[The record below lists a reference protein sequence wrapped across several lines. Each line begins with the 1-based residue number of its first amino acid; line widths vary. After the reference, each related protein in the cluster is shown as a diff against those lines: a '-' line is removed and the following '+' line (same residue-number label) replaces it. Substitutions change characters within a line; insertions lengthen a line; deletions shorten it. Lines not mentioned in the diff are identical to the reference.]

1 MIDEMKDYRTLKYA
15 ISDYTGGNT
24 NEGEFVDRLRRIEK
38 PSPSVIECINS
49 GDTMRECIRNVERS
63 FSGLNNMSRIVG
75 DIR

>member
-1 MIDEMKDYRTLKYA
+1 MIDETKDYRTLKYA

-24 NEGEFVDRLRRIEK
+24 NESEFIDRLRRIEK
-38 PSPSVIECINS
+38 PSPSVLKCINSWDTMIECIR
-49 GDTMRECIRNVERS
+49 GVEHS